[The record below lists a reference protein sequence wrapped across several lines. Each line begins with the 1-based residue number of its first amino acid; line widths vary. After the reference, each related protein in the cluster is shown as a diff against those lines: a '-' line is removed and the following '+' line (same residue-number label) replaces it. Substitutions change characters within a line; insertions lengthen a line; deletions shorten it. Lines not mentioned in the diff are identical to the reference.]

1 MSVALHA
8 SPGGT
13 TGLGAGEVGAIL
25 GVAAAELPSRTRA
38 VLSSLDFAFTPL
50 HGDDLAE
57 VEGRVREALRA
68 PLPVSGPGRQPAWEA
83 GWGDILARFARS
95 DDLDELEPHYF
106 RKPSRT
112 MRVLGRYVRP
122 HDARFEASC
131 VKLLQT
137 WIAERY
143 LTDANALYEFGCGPG
158 HNVLAF
164 TRLLP
169 GRPIVG
175 LDWAR
180 PSQEILTRVARLTG
194 APVSGRRFDMFAP
207 DPELT
212 LAPGSAVVTIGAM
225 EQLGERF
232 TPFLEFVRA
241 QAPRICVHL
250 EPIHELYDRTCP
262 FDDVAARYAER
273 RGYLRGFLPRL
284 EALAAA
290 GEIELLVAQRHFG
303 SEFHDGWGSL
313 VWRPRHHQQHRGE
326 MNT

>member
-8 SPGGT
+8 AASDAT
-13 TGLGAGEVGAIL
+13 EIGLNELGAIL
-25 GVAAAELPSRTRA
+25 GVASDTLPCRTRTA
-38 VLSSLDFAFTPL
+38 LAAADFGFTPL
-50 HGDDLAE
+50 HGDALAA
-57 VEGRVREALRA
+57 VEGRVQDALRA
-68 PLPVSGPGRQPAWEA
+68 PLPISGPGRQPAWEA
-83 GWGDILARFARS
+83 GWGDILDRFAKH

-106 RKPSRT
+106 RKPSLT
-112 MRVLGRYVRP
+112 MRLLGRYVRP

-131 VKLLQT
+131 VKLLQA

-143 LTDANALYEFGCGPG
+143 LEEAAAIYEFGCGPG

-164 TRLLP
+164 ARLLP

-175 LDWAR
+175 LDWAQ
-180 PSQEILTRVARLTG
+180 PSQEILTRVARETA
-194 APVSGRRFDMFAP
+194 APISGRRFDMFAP
-207 DPELT
+207 DPELK

-232 TPFLEFVRA
+232 APFLDFLLT

-250 EPIHELYDRTCP
+250 EPIHELYVRACP

-284 EALAAA
+284 QTLAAK
-290 GEIELLVAQRHFG
+290 GKIELLVAQRHFG

-313 VWRPRHHQQHRGE
+313 VWRPRHDRNHRGE
-326 MNT
+326 TTR